1 MKKRSFVGLISVALA
16 MVMLC
21 SVFLSGC
28 GLFGGDNNNDDN
40 NNTTPTEYTIQYTDD
55 VGTHTLTVTDGATY
69 SLEVIPERTGYD
81 FLGLFDAEVGG
92 TQYVTENGSSLAP
105 FTDKKN
111 MVLFP
116 QFAAKEYTVVLDYQG
131 AAVTGQRSL
140 TVKYNEKL
148 PELPKNLSKEHSVFA
163 GWYTEENCGGT
174 QVADA
179 YGLIPD
185 KSTLNES
192 LFDIDGAGE
201 YLYLY
206 AGFDVET
213 FTVTFNFGNGIPS
226 EEVEVEYNTPIS
238 EVVPETRNSEGQA
251 VLSWSKTS
259 SGEQIFTGNITDDI
273 VLYATEWAPVI
284 ELDLNGG
291 EGKNAVVAREGATV
305 ALPTPVRE
313 NYKFLH
319 WETMS
324 GEEANITK
332 MPADGAQLKAVWQA
346 MLVFDENGGTEVN
359 DISQEAGTAITLPT
373 PEKEGFIFAGWYN
386 ADEEKYESK
395 SMPSASVE
403 LKAGWYQAKTKEK
416 VFLPEGEN
424 SSVIYDSVP
433 VFLSKYRINLA
444 EDVSE
449 FDWTIGGFISFTFHA
464 DIRHAYYD
472 NHTSWG
478 TDPST
483 LLYATNEHFLYYS
496 QEQAS
501 DTYLLGSNTLNHGNN
516 RVNTTFTGMDWTT
529 TLNIPSNGII
539 YIALASDKKVYDGG
553 VGGYEVGWRMT
564 NFYVTIHY
572 PDTTNLYL

>member
-1 MKKRSFVGLISVALA
+1 MKKKRFVGLISVALA

-28 GLFGGDNNNDDN
+28 GLFGADNNNDNN

-92 TQYVTENGSSLAP
+92 TQYVTANGSSLAP

-140 TVKYNEKL
+140 TVKYDEKL

-192 LFDIDGAGE
+192 LFDIEGAGE

-238 EVVPETRNSEGQA
+238 EVVPETRNSEGKA

-259 SGEQIFTGNITDDI
+259 SGDQIFTGNITDDT
-273 VLYATEWAPVI
+273 VLYAVEWAPVI

-291 EGKNAVVAREGATV
+291 EGADAVIARERAPV

-324 GEEANITK
+324 GEEANITS
-332 MPADGAQLKAVWQA
+332 MPAGGAQLKAVWQA
-346 MLVFDENGGTEVN
+346 MLVFDENGGTEVK

-373 PEKEGFIFAGWYN
+373 PEKEGFIFAGWYT

-395 SMPSASVE
+395 SMPAASVD
-403 LKAGWYQAKTKEK
+403 LKAGWYETKEMQKVFIDSTESLKLNLLEWFSPRQKTYEINLNTILGIEEFKNITPLIHVDINFSSKSDVDDTYKSYVK
-416 VFLPEGEN
+416 VFLTKTVDIN
-424 SSVIYDSVP
+424 SASLYMQED
-433 VFLSKYRINLA
+433 FLS
-444 EDVSE
+444 
-449 FDWTIGGFISFTFHA
+449 GGSSAWQKREIETDITLYNGVFFITFQA
-464 DIRHAYYD
+464 
-472 NHTSWG
+472 
-478 TDPST
+478 
-483 LLYATNEHFLYYS
+483 NEENGGEPNRNVYI
-496 QEQAS
+496 S
-501 DTYLLGSNTLNHGNN
+501 D
-516 RVNTTFTGMDWTT
+516 F
-529 TLNIPSNGII
+529 
-539 YIALASDKKVYDGG
+539 YI
-553 VGGYEVGWRMT
+553 
-564 NFYVTIHY
+564 TIHY
-572 PDTTNLYL
+572 PDTSNLYL

>member
-1 MKKRSFVGLISVALA
+1 MKKKVVGLISVALA

-55 VGTHTLTVTDGATY
+55 VGAHTITVTDGVPY
-69 SLEVIPERTGYD
+69 SLEVIPERLGYD

-92 TQYVTENGSSLAP
+92 TQYVSANGSSLAP

-140 TVKYNEKL
+140 TVKYDEKL

-185 KSTLNES
+185 KSTLNEN
-192 LFDIDGAGE
+192 LFDIEGAGE

-213 FTVTFNFGNGIPS
+213 FTVTFNFGSGIPS
-226 EEVEVEYNTPIS
+226 EEMEVEWNTPIS
-238 EVVPETRNSEGQA
+238 EVIPEARNEQGQA

-259 SGEQIFTGNITDDI
+259 SGEQIFTGNITDDT
-273 VLYATEWAPVI
+273 VLYAVEWTPVI

-291 EGKNAVVAREGATV
+291 EGKNAVIAREGATV

-332 MPADGAQLKAVWQA
+332 MPANGAQLKAVWQA

-386 ADEEKYESK
+386 ANEEKYESK
-395 SMPSASVE
+395 SMPSASIE
-403 LKAGWYQAKTKEK
+403 LKAGWYTVKTTTK
-416 VFLPEGEN
+416 VLLDGTEDVFYN
-424 SSVIYDSVP
+424 SSSSTLKSALTVDLSDVLPDDFSGLVKIEGHFEVGGNNSSLSSPDAYTLNYYSSATASDAYKIYSTSGKITADAWKDQNQEESYECS
-433 VFLSKYRINLA
+433 LQ
-444 EDVSE
+444 
-449 FDWTIGGFISFTFHA
+449 ISGNIIYCGVQVTTG
-464 DIRHAYYD
+464 
-472 NHTSWG
+472 TSW
-478 TDPST
+478 TD
-483 LLYATNEHFLYYS
+483 
-496 QEQAS
+496 
-501 DTYLLGSNTLNHGNN
+501 
-516 RVNTTFTGMDWTT
+516 
-529 TLNIPSNGII
+529 
-539 YIALASDKKVYDGG
+539 
-553 VGGYEVGWRMT
+553 
-564 NFYVTIHY
+564 FYVVVTY

>member
-1 MKKRSFVGLISVALA
+1 MKKKRFVGLISVALA

-28 GLFGGDNNNDDN
+28 GLFGADNNNDNN

-92 TQYVTENGSSLAP
+92 TQYVTANGTSLAP

-140 TVKYNEKL
+140 TVKYDEKL

-192 LFDIDGAGE
+192 LFEIEGTDE

-206 AGFDVET
+206 AGFDVEK

-226 EEVEVEYNTPIS
+226 EEVDVEYNTPIS
-238 EVVPETRNSEGQA
+238 EVVPETRNSEGKA

-259 SGEQIFTGNITDDI
+259 SGDQIFTGNITDDT
-273 VLYATEWAPVI
+273 VLYAVEWAPVI

-291 EGKNAVVAREGATV
+291 EGADAVIARERAPV

-324 GEEANITK
+324 GEEANITS
-332 MPADGAQLKAVWQA
+332 MPAGGAQLKAVWQA
-346 MLVFDENGGTEVN
+346 MLVFDENGGTEVK

-373 PEKEGFIFAGWYN
+373 PEKEGFIFAGWYT

-395 SMPSASVE
+395 SMPAASVD
-403 LKAGWYQAKTKEK
+403 LKAGWYETKEMQKVFIDSTESLKLNLLEWFSPRQKTYEINLNTILGIEEFKNITPLIHVDINFSSKSDVDDTYKSYVK
-416 VFLPEGEN
+416 VFLTKTVDIN
-424 SSVIYDSVP
+424 SASLYMQED
-433 VFLSKYRINLA
+433 FLS
-444 EDVSE
+444 
-449 FDWTIGGFISFTFHA
+449 GGSSAWQKREIETDITLYNGVFFITFQA
-464 DIRHAYYD
+464 NEENGGEPNRNMYISDFYI
-472 NHTSWG
+472 
-478 TDPST
+478 T
-483 LLYATNEHFLYYS
+483 L
-496 QEQAS
+496 
-501 DTYLLGSNTLNHGNN
+501 
-516 RVNTTFTGMDWTT
+516 
-529 TLNIPSNGII
+529 
-539 YIALASDKKVYDGG
+539 
-553 VGGYEVGWRMT
+553 
-564 NFYVTIHY
+564 HY
-572 PDTTNLYL
+572 PDTSNLYL

>member
-1 MKKRSFVGLISVALA
+1 MKKKRFVGLISVALA

-28 GLFGGDNNNDDN
+28 GLFGADNNNDNN

-92 TQYVTENGSSLAP
+92 TQYVTANGSSLAP

-140 TVKYNEKL
+140 TVKYDEKL

-192 LFDIDGAGE
+192 LFDIEGAGE

-238 EVVPETRNSEGQA
+238 EVVPETRNSEGKA

-259 SGEQIFTGNITDDI
+259 SGDQIFTGNITDDT
-273 VLYATEWAPVI
+273 VLYAVEWAPVI

-291 EGKNAVVAREGATV
+291 EGADAVIARERAPV

-324 GEEANITK
+324 GEEANITS
-332 MPADGAQLKAVWQA
+332 MPAGGAQLKAVWQA
-346 MLVFDENGGTEVN
+346 MLVFDENGGTEVK

-373 PEKEGFIFAGWYN
+373 PEKEGFIFAGWYT

-395 SMPSASVE
+395 SMPAASVD
-403 LKAGWYQAKTKEK
+403 LKAGWYETKEMQKVFIDSTESLKLNLLEWFSPRQKTYEINLNTILGIEEFKNITPLIHVDINFSSKSDVDDTYKSYVK
-416 VFLPEGEN
+416 VFLTKTVDIN
-424 SSVIYDSVP
+424 SASLYMQED
-433 VFLSKYRINLA
+433 FLS
-444 EDVSE
+444 
-449 FDWTIGGFISFTFHA
+449 GGSSAWQKREIETDITLYNGVFFITFQA
-464 DIRHAYYD
+464 
-472 NHTSWG
+472 
-478 TDPST
+478 
-483 LLYATNEHFLYYS
+483 NE
-496 QEQAS
+496 EN
-501 DTYLLGSNTLNHGNN
+501 GGEPN
-516 RVNTTFTGMDWTT
+516 RNV
-529 TLNIPSNGII
+529 
-539 YIALASDKKVYDGG
+539 
-553 VGGYEVGWRMT
+553 
-564 NFYVTIHY
+564 
-572 PDTTNLYL
+572 

>member
-1 MKKRSFVGLISVALA
+1 MKKKRFVGLISVALA

-28 GLFGGDNNNDDN
+28 GLFGGGDDNDNNNN
-40 NNTTPTEYTIQYTDD
+40 NNNSTPTEYTIQYTDD

-69 SLEVIPERTGYD
+69 SLEVLPERTGYD

-92 TQYVTENGSSLAP
+92 TQYVTANGSSLAP

-140 TVKYNEKL
+140 TVKYDEKL

-192 LFDIDGAGE
+192 LFDIEGAGE

-213 FTVTFNFGNGIPS
+213 FTVTFNFGNDIPS
-226 EEVEVEYNTPIS
+226 EEVDVEYNTPIS
-238 EVVPETRNSEGQA
+238 EVVPETRNSEGKA

-259 SGEQIFTGNITDDI
+259 SGEQIFTGNITDNT
-273 VLYATEWAPVI
+273 VLYAVEWAPVI

-291 EGKNAVVAREGATV
+291 EGVNAVVARENATV
-305 ALPTPVRE
+305 ALPTPTRA

-324 GEEANITK
+324 GEEANITS
-332 MPADGAQLKAVWQA
+332 MPVNGAQLKAVWQA
-346 MLVFDENGGTEVN
+346 MLVFDENGGTDVK
-359 DISQEAGTAITLPT
+359 DISQEAGSSVILPT
-373 PEKEGFIFAGWYN
+373 PEKEGFIFAGWYTV
-386 ADEEKYESK
+386 DEEKYTAT
-395 SMPSASVE
+395 SMPTASLV
-403 LKAGWYQAKTKEK
+403 LKAGWYKSAKVSK
-416 VFLPEGEN
+416 VLVDANN
-424 SSVIYDSVP
+424 SVKSISH
-433 VFLSKYRINLA
+433 
-444 EDVSE
+444 EDTFMDELTLDFSE
-449 FDWTIGGFISFTFHA
+449 YIS
-464 DIRHAYYD
+464 
-472 NHTSWG
+472 
-478 TDPST
+478 
-483 LLYATNEHFLYYS
+483 
-496 QEQAS
+496 S
-501 DTYLLGSNTLNHGNN
+501 D
-516 RVNTTFTGMDWTT
+516 F
-529 TLNIPSNGII
+529 NGII
-539 YIALASDKKVYDGG
+539 TVTVKWKEKNTDASQNFTRAMA
-553 VGGYEVGWRMT
+553 VGFYSQRTVSNDYRLERTYYEHSHKDYVEMEKTITTQLYG
-564 NFYVTIHY
+564 NKIYVTFASSSNSTGWLYNGYISDFRYELVY
-572 PDTTNLYL
+572 PDTTKLYL

>member
-1 MKKRSFVGLISVALA
+1 MKKRFVGLISIILA
-16 MVMLC
+16 MLMLC

-28 GLFGGDNNNDDN
+28 GLFGGDNNNDNN

-55 VGTHTLTVTDGATY
+55 VGTHTLTVTDGFPY
-69 SLEVIPERTGYD
+69 SLEVIPERLGYD
-81 FLGLFDAEVGG
+81 FIGLFDAEVGG
-92 TQYVTENGSSLAP
+92 TQYVSANGSSLSP

-131 AAVTGQRSL
+131 AAVTEQRSL

-163 GWYTEENCGGT
+163 GWYTEANCSGT
-174 QVADA
+174 QVADS

-192 LFDIDGAGE
+192 LFDIEDAEE

-213 FTVTFNFGNGIPS
+213 FTVTFNFGSGIPP
-226 EEVEVEYNTPIS
+226 EEMEVEWNTPIADI
-238 EVVPETRNSEGQA
+238 VPETRNSEGQA

-259 SGEQIFTGNITDDI
+259 SCDQIFTGNITDDT
-273 VLYATEWAPVI
+273 VLYAVEWAPVI

-291 EGKNAVVAREGATV
+291 EGKTAVVACEGATV

-324 GEEANITK
+324 GEEANTTK

-346 MLVFDENGGTEVN
+346 MLVFDENGGTTVQ
-359 DISQEAGTAITLPT
+359 DISQAVGTTITLPI
-373 PEKEGFIFAGWYN
+373 PMKEGFIFAGWYN
-386 ADEEKYESK
+386 VSEEKYESK

-403 LKAGWYQAKTKEK
+403 LKAGWYESKSVNKTII
-416 VFLPEGEN
+416 
-424 SSVIYDSVP
+424 SSDDSLKLNGYWSP
-433 VFLSKYRINLA
+433 RSETYQISLSSLVQGL
-444 EDVSE
+444 DVSSAMDIQVKLIFSTKHE
-449 FDWTIGGFISFTFHA
+449 VSETYPEQYNPSISCTLS
-464 DIRHAYYD
+464 R
-472 NHTSWG
+472 
-478 TDPST
+478 ST
-483 LLYATNEHFLYYS
+483 VVSSN
-496 QEQAS
+496 
-501 DTYLLGSNTLNHGNN
+501 DTYLSRTFESNYLTAWQKRELDTNITINN
-516 RVNTTFTGMDWTT
+516 GLFYIIFKVFNANGDRVNANVWV
-529 TLNIPSNGII
+529 SNFVI
-539 YIALASDKKVYDGG
+539 
-553 VGGYEVGWRMT
+553 
-564 NFYVTIHY
+564 TITY
-572 PDTTNLYL
+572 PDTSTLYL

>member
-1 MKKRSFVGLISVALA
+1 MKKKRFVGLISVALA

-28 GLFGGDNNNDDN
+28 GLFGADNNNDNN

-92 TQYVTENGSSLAP
+92 TQYVTANGSSLAP

-140 TVKYNEKL
+140 TVKYDEKL

-192 LFDIDGAGE
+192 LFEIEGTDE

-206 AGFDVET
+206 AGFDVEK

-226 EEVEVEYNTPIS
+226 EEVDVEYNTPIS
-238 EVVPETRNSEGQA
+238 EVVPETRNSEGKA

-259 SGEQIFTGNITDDI
+259 SGDQIFTGNITDDT
-273 VLYATEWAPVI
+273 VLYAVEWAPVI

-291 EGKNAVVAREGATV
+291 EGADAVIARERAPV

-324 GEEANITK
+324 GEEANITS
-332 MPADGAQLKAVWQA
+332 MPAGGAQLKAVWQA
-346 MLVFDENGGTEVN
+346 MLVFDENGGTEVK

-373 PEKEGFIFAGWYN
+373 PEKEGFIFAGWYT

-395 SMPSASVE
+395 SMPAASVD
-403 LKAGWYQAKTKEK
+403 LKAGWYETKEMQKVFIDSTESLKLNLLEWFSPRQKTYEINLNTILGIEEFKNITPLIHVDINFSSKSDVDDTYKSYVK
-416 VFLPEGEN
+416 VFLTKTVDIN
-424 SSVIYDSVP
+424 SASLYMQED
-433 VFLSKYRINLA
+433 FLS
-444 EDVSE
+444 
-449 FDWTIGGFISFTFHA
+449 GGSSAWQKREIETDITLYNGVFFITFQA
-464 DIRHAYYD
+464 NEENGGEPNRNMYISDFYI
-472 NHTSWG
+472 
-478 TDPST
+478 T
-483 LLYATNEHFLYYS
+483 L
-496 QEQAS
+496 
-501 DTYLLGSNTLNHGNN
+501 
-516 RVNTTFTGMDWTT
+516 
-529 TLNIPSNGII
+529 
-539 YIALASDKKVYDGG
+539 
-553 VGGYEVGWRMT
+553 
-564 NFYVTIHY
+564 HY
-572 PDTTNLYL
+572 PDTSNLYL